1 MSVLVTYGTDHHRF
15 DRLSRWIEDWL
26 AARPG
31 VRCAAQEGSSRPPRG
46 AVALGIVAR
55 EELLAHMHRAT
66 VVVGQAGPGT
76 VIDAHQCGVLPLLVP
91 RLPGLDE
98 VVDDHQVA
106 FARAMAGSGR
116 ALVAESAVELWE
128 LLDAV
133 VADPT
138 MVRTP
143 VASADLVAVGRRLAQ
158 VCDDVLGRPPG
169 RVHLDRVVEMARS
182 RRRR

>member
-1 MSVLVTYGTDHHRF
+1 VSVLVTYGTDHHRF

-26 AARPG
+26 ATRPG
-31 VRCAAQEGSSRPPRG
+31 VRCAAQEGASRPPQG
-46 AVALGIVAR
+46 ALALGLVAR
-55 EELLAHMHRAT
+55 EELLAHMRQAT

-91 RLPGLDE
+91 RLPALDE

-106 FARAMAGSGR
+106 FARTMAASGR
-116 ALVAESAVELWE
+116 ALVAESAGELWE

-133 VADPT
+133 AADPA

-143 VASADLVAVGRRLAQ
+143 AASADLVDVGRQLAQ
-158 VCDDVLGRPPG
+158 LCDDVLGRPAG
-169 RVHLDRVVEMARS
+169 WVHLGRVVEMARS